1 MKKEGLKLL
10 QLPET
15 KIDDSQK
22 LLQFQ
27 EDYPAYKQ
35 PFFHPY
41 PTISKPRLE
50 TGVESAQTV
59 APTVADT
66 LATSEGA
73 TGVATQGSEQR
84 VQRRKAR

>member
-15 KIDDSQK
+15 KLDDPPK
-22 LLQFQ
+22 LLQSQ

-41 PTISKPRLE
+41 PAISKPRLE
-50 TGVESAQTV
+50 KRVESAQTV

-66 LATSEGA
+66 HPTSEGP
-73 TGVATQGSEQR
+73 TEVATQESEQK